1 MRVIV
6 VIILAISL
14 LFSYVTIASAEVL
27 FGVSAET
34 GRTDFSA
41 DYRSSLTDVSK
52 SPNILILNGDVNL
65 LLVHIYLEYG
75 TADMEQRSFTTTGL
89 KAGWEFGP
97 SILKAKVFAGYQQYV
112 FTDTIDNT
120 YASLVGGLGI
130 ESKIDKLTF
139 YGTTLIPVVTRFSNS
154 SDTDNGASLNY
165 LNLGVA
171 YAPLP
176 LIDLFVNY
184 RTLKANSD
192 FLNISANGYTM
203 GAKFSF

>member
-1 MRVIV
+1 MKVIT

-14 LFSYVTIASAEVL
+14 LFSYAVIASAEVL

-34 GRTDFSA
+34 GKTDFSA
-41 DYRSSLTDVSK
+41 DYRSSSTDVSK

-75 TADMEQRSFTTTGL
+75 TADMGQHSFSTTGL
-89 KAGWEFGP
+89 RAGWEFGP
-97 SILKAKVFAGYQQYV
+97 CILKAKLFAGYQQYV

-120 YASLVGGLGI
+120 YASFVGGLGI
-130 ESKIDKLTF
+130 SSKIDKFTF
-139 YGTTLIPVVTRFSNS
+139 YGTTLIPVVTRFSNGL
-154 SDTDNGASLNY
+154 DTDNNASLNY

-176 LIDLFVNY
+176 LVDLFVNY
-184 RTLKANSD
+184 RNLKADSD
-192 FLNISANGYTM
+192 FVDISANGYTM
-203 GAKFSF
+203 GAKISF